1 MQLKLDLDI
10 NQMKPTPSDPKNRNY
25 LVLNISEIDLIDF
38 DEINETSA
46 ETLRKSIDGTKTIIK
61 WEDKKPKFINN
72 LKTAEGPYNYD
83 QMINVLQTSEW
94 TTPFVTN

>member
-1 MQLKLDLDI
+1 MEPI
-10 NQMKPTPSDPKNRNY
+10 SSDYKTRNY
-25 LVLNISEIDLIDF
+25 LILNVSEINLIDF
-38 DEINETSA
+38 DEVYETSE
-46 ETLRKSIDGTKTIIK
+46 ETLRKSLDGTKTVVK

-83 QMINVLQTSEW
+83 QITQILETSEW

>member
-1 MQLKLDLDI
+1 MNK
-10 NQMKPTPSDPKNRNY
+10 NSYKNRNF
-25 LVLNISEIDLIDF
+25 LILNVSEINLIDF
-38 DEINETSA
+38 TEILETNI
-46 ETLRKSIDGTKTIIK
+46 ETLRKSLDGTKTVVK

-83 QMINVLQTSEW
+83 QITQILETSEW